1 MATYTSDVTSDPF
14 GPMQLY
20 KPDYDF
26 LTQVYGTGQAE
37 FDRGFN
43 YIKSIYNSQLNN
55 TMTSQDNQKHRQA
68 IFKKI
73 STSLKDAT
81 TLDLSNAANIQY
93 ANKLIE
99 PISKDQE
106 FAYDMAFS
114 KRQQDEAQKLESVR
128 SSLDPKIS
136 SQYNDY
142 SKKAINFANQDM
154 LGAKRGDGSIF
165 KIRPQE
171 FVPFQDIVGDLNK
184 AAKEQNLDIHIESA
198 DNHGYIIK
206 QSNGQLAYKPFTN
219 WAMQAIGNKYDRQ
232 FQQQGYVDAES
243 MIRGKMSSDGISRDE
258 AVRKFTPEISR
269 RLINEAVSTGQ
280 YSDIKLKEINAKI
293 DKFDE
298 KYKGSKISSTSEA
311 AKQRI
316 KLENEKNTYI
326 SELTKSKTEEIN
338 LRENADE
345 YVQSNLYN
353 IFTNQAKKKTALDW
367 AMNQANTTS
376 KQELS
381 TDTVWMDKFK
391 EAHADARFYSNL
403 DLEKK
408 KFAYGQEQDKIKNNL
423 DFLKIKFGE
432 QGMKDQPS
440 DTYAGTYQS
449 ETEVFGTKV
458 LNDDLQ
464 STQNQMFDKV
474 FAPSSG
480 LINVLYHSNM
490 NDGARISPIIS
501 RIRQIANGDNV
512 LLNSKDL
519 KTLTEFGNRT
529 GMHIY
534 NPNNRANATFALR
547 QMAMEVYEKSG
558 TQLETYRVTNQTKKL
573 IPLIQAYQ
581 EIRSKMGEFTNKMTS
596 LDQDYSN
603 MSKEILD
610 NLGNIKPMYKGAK
623 IISYTKNGSPIFDT
637 TGVSEDGRRY
647 LSDHTL
653 SANYKN
659 KTKPAGSV
667 IIAKNIQPEEYHQ
680 FFSYNT
686 NLSDET
692 KTQLMGLSSETIASV
707 FGKNA
712 DMSFDPGKEEVIFTV
727 KADAKAAKAAGLTLP
742 GSYEL
747 KIPYSRVRNNASILS
762 RPAKYIDDNTVKA
775 YDVSSLGKLTTT
787 PSATIHSPN
796 ELKALGLSYVVQ
808 GGNNSNHQYGL
819 YIKGSMIHPVTNQ
832 NIKFEH
838 FEPGAAGDADLI
850 HKTEQWLNDMKHQYS
865 TMRVQHDSQIEKN
878 GVDLQDYDAF
888 VNSIKF

>member
-43 YIKSIYNSQLNN
+43 YIKSLYNSGLNG
-55 TMTSQDNQKHRQA
+55 TMTSQDNVKHRQA
-68 IFKKI
+68 VFKKL
-73 STSLKDAT
+73 SESLKDAT
-81 TLDLSNAANIQY
+81 TLDLSNPANIQY
-93 ANKLIE
+93 ATKLLD
-99 PISKDQE
+99 PITKDKE
-106 FAYDMAFS
+106 FAYDRAFS
-114 KRQQDEAQKLESVR
+114 ERQQQEAQKLEAVR
-128 SSLDPKIS
+128 NSLDPKVS
-136 SQYNDY
+136 SQYNEF
-142 SKKAINFANQDM
+142 SRKAIDFANQDM
-154 LGAKRGDGSIF
+154 KSSKRGDGSIL
-165 KIRPQE
+165 KIAPQE
-171 FVPFQDIVGDLNK
+171 FVPFQDIVADLNK
-184 AAKEQNLDIHIESA
+184 AAIEQKLNIHIESA
-198 DNHGYIIK
+198 DNNGYIVK
-206 QSNGQLAYKPFTN
+206 QENGKLAYKPFTN

-232 FQQQGYVDAES
+232 FQQQGYVEAES
-243 MIRGKMSSDGISRDE
+243 LIRGKMNSDGVSRDQ
-258 AVRKFTPEISR
+258 AVKSFTPNLTKKLMS
-269 RLINEAVSTGQ
+269 EAVSTGE
-280 YSDIKLKEINAKI
+280 YSDIKLREINSKI

-298 KYKGSKISSTSEA
+298 KYQGQKISATSQA
-311 AKQRI
+311 AKERI
-316 KLENEKNTYI
+316 KLENEKNVYVD
-326 SELTKSKTEEIN
+326 ELAKAKAEQIN
-338 LRENADE
+338 LNENAE
-345 YVQSNLYN
+345 TYVSSNLYN
-353 IFTNQAKKKTALDW
+353 IFSNQAKKKTALDW
-367 AMNQANTTS
+367 AINQATNTY
-376 KQELS
+376 KQELG
-381 TDTVWMDKFK
+381 TDTAWMDKFK
-391 EAHADARFYSNL
+391 EAHTDARFYSNL

-408 KFAYGQEQDKIKNNL
+408 KFAYSQEQDKIKNNL
-423 DFLKIKFGE
+423 DFLKVKFGE

-440 DTYAGTYQS
+440 ETYAGTYQS
-449 ETEVFGTKV
+449 KTDVFGTKI

-464 STQNQMFDKV
+464 TTQNQMFDKV

-480 LINVLYHSNM
+480 LINVLYQSNM

-512 LLNSKDL
+512 LLNSSDL

-529 GMHIY
+529 GIHIY
-534 NPNNRANATFALR
+534 NPNNRANAAFALR
-547 QMAMEVYEKSG
+547 QMATEVYEKSG

-581 EIRSKMGEFTNKMTS
+581 EVRSKMGEFTNHMES
-596 LDQDYSN
+596 LDKNYSN

-610 NLGNIKPMYKGAK
+610 PLGNIKPMYKGAR
-623 IISYTKNGSPIFDT
+623 IISYTKNGTPIFDT
-637 TGVSEDGRRY
+637 TGISEDGKRY

-653 SANYKN
+653 SANYSS

-667 IIAKNIQPEEYHQ
+667 IIAKNVQPEEYHQ

-686 NLSDET
+686 NLPDDVKS
-692 KTQLMGLSSETIASV
+692 KLMNLNSETIKNV
-707 FGKNA
+707 FGVNA
-712 DMSFDPGKEEVIFTV
+712 DMAYDPGSEEVILTV
-727 KADAKAAKAAGLTLP
+727 KADAKAAKAAGLPATE
-742 GSYEL
+742 SYEL

-762 RPAKYIDDNTVKA
+762 RPAKYLDDNTVKA

-787 PSATIHSPN
+787 PSATVYSPN

-819 YIKGSMIHPVTNQ
+819 YVKGSMIHPVTNE